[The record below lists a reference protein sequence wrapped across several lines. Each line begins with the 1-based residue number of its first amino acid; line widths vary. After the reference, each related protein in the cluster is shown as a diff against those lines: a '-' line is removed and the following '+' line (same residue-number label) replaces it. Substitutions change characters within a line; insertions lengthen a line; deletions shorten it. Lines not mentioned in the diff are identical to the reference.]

1 MSAITSRLPSPAMIV
16 ACVALVVA
24 LGGVSYAATALPKNS
39 VGTPQVQKKAITASK
54 LHKNAVNGG
63 KVRDGSLMA
72 ADFKAGQLPPGP
84 QGPKG
89 PKGDA
94 GTPGVS
100 GYQVVYG
107 AIVSVPAGQFGVA
120 FADCPAGKKVVGGGG
135 GSEGDAPIVLM
146 GPYQNHD
153 WAVAVRNDG
162 VGAEG
167 VGATAY
173 CANVG

>member
-1 MSAITSRLPSPAMIV
+1 MFVTPKKATVIAAT
-16 ACVALVVA
+16 ALVVA
-24 LGGVSYAATALPKNS
+24 ALGSSSLSQAAGSLVLPKRS
-39 VGTPQVQKKAITASK
+39 VGAAQLK
-54 LHKNAVNGG
+54 KNAVNGR
-63 KVRDGSLMA
+63 KVKDGTLAA
-72 ADFKAGQLPPGP
+72 ADFKAGQLPAGP
-84 QGPKG
+84 RG

-146 GPYQNHD
+146 GPYMNHD

-162 VGAEG
+162 NGAEG
-167 VGATAY
+167 VAATAY
-173 CANVG
+173 CVNVG

>member
-1 MSAITSRLPSPAMIV
+1 MSAIASRLPSPAMIV

-24 LGGVSYAATALPKNS
+24 LGGVSYAATVLPKNS
-39 VGTPQVQKKAITASK
+39 VGTSQVQKKAITASK
-54 LHKNAVNGG
+54 LHKNAVNGL
-63 KVRDGSLMA
+63 KVKNGSLMA
-72 ADFKAGQLPPGP
+72 ADFKAGQLPAGP
-84 QGPKG
+84 RG

-107 AIVSVPAGQFGVA
+107 AIVSVPAGQFGAA
-120 FADCPAGKKVVGGGG
+120 FADCPAGKKAVGGGG

-146 GPYQNHD
+146 QPYQNHD

-162 VGAEG
+162 NGAEG
-167 VGATAY
+167 VAAIAY
-173 CANVG
+173 CVNIN

>member
-24 LGGVSYAATALPKNS
+24 LGGVSYAATVLPKNS
-39 VGTPQVQKKAITASK
+39 VGTSQVQKKAITASK
-54 LHKNAVNGG
+54 LHKNAVNGL
-63 KVRDGSLMA
+63 KVKDGSLMA
-72 ADFKAGQLPPGP
+72 ADFKAGQLPAGP
-84 QGPKG
+84 RG

-100 GYQVVYG
+100 GYQVVNG

-146 GPYQNHD
+146 GPYMNHD

-162 VGAEG
+162 NGAEG
-167 VGATAY
+167 VAATAY
-173 CANVG
+173 CVNVG